1 MIACEIICLKHKDGS
16 RFACYWVHKCCCTVP
31 AILLFAIYLAWLH
44 FHLYHLFFFFPKVTC
59 VEEQVLLDPRSNPLF
74 TPVPVMEGFTPL
86 VDCVLSFSQF
96 TGAERDSLAY
106 LAGLLGARYV
116 SCYCSF
122 LFLGSQC
129 DEILHAF
136 HLFFYR
142 TKKSWCKA
150 LSGSVNLRCWSYEAL
165 ICSSLFPSPLEK
177 FSLFSQRLISV
188 RIPSVSY
195 FSYLLTKRTVF
206 QILGLLNCF
215 LESRSR
221 LLFLFFSNI
230 WSSLITS
237 APFPRMVNYL
247 LAVHQELWEAL
258 TKPRSVWEWQ
268 KCIFS

>member
-1 MIACEIICLKHKDGS
+1 MLLYSSCNVVFCYLFVSICIFISII
-16 RFACYWVHKCCCTVP
+16 F
-31 AILLFAIYLAWLH
+31 F
-44 FHLYHLFFFFPKVTC
+44 FFFFPKVTC
-59 VEEQVLLDPRSNPLF
+59 VEEQVLLDPQSNPLF
-74 TPVPVMEGFTPL
+74 TPVPVMEGVTPL

-122 LFLGSQC
+122 LLLGSQC
-129 DEILHAF
+129 DEIRNAF

-150 LSGSVNLRCWSYEAL
+150 LSDSVNLCCWSYEAL
-165 ICSSLFPSPLEK
+165 ICSSLFLSPLEK
-177 FSLFSQRLISV
+177 FSVFSQRLISL
-188 RIPSVSY
+188 RIPWVSY
-195 FSYLLTKRTVF
+195 FSYLLTKRTGF
-206 QILGLLNCF
+206 QILGLLNCSS
-215 LESRSR
+215 ESRSG

-230 WSSLITS
+230 WSSLISRAS
-237 APFPRMVNYL
+237 APFRRMVNYL
-247 LAVHQELWEAL
+247 LTVHQELWEAL

>member
-1 MIACEIICLKHKDGS
+1 MEAGLLVTESINAVVQFLQYCCLLSIWLDCIFISII
-16 RFACYWVHKCCCTVP
+16 Y
-31 AILLFAIYLAWLH
+31 
-44 FHLYHLFFFFPKVTC
+44 FFFFPKVTC

-150 LSGSVNLRCWSYEAL
+150 LSGSVNLRC
-165 ICSSLFPSPLEK
+165 
-177 FSLFSQRLISV
+177 
-188 RIPSVSY
+188 
-195 FSYLLTKRTVF
+195 
-206 QILGLLNCF
+206 
-215 LESRSR
+215 
-221 LLFLFFSNI
+221 
-230 WSSLITS
+230 
-237 APFPRMVNYL
+237 
-247 LAVHQELWEAL
+247 
-258 TKPRSVWEWQ
+258 
-268 KCIFS
+268 